1 MAEVSTLK
9 SEIVD
14 QYVLNFLAQP
24 QSRKGEAAF
33 KCLAVKNP
41 GPRFVEKPG
50 PRFVEN
56 PGPRFVEKSWTQICR
71 KAWPQVGET

>member
-14 QYVLNFLAQP
+14 QCVLNFLAQP

-50 PRFVEN
+50 PRLAKPEIYFPN
-56 PGPRFVEKSWTQICR
+56 KLPSKPL
-71 KAWPQVGET
+71 

>member
-14 QYVLNFLAQP
+14 QCVLNFLAQP
-24 QSRKGEAAF
+24 QSRKKGQTAP
-33 KCLAVKNP
+33 KCLAVKN
-41 GPRFVEKPG
+41 PG

-56 PGPRFVEKSWTQICR
+56 PGPRFVENPGPRLAKPEIYFPNKLHQSLSNC
-71 KAWPQVGET
+71 

>member
-14 QYVLNFLAQP
+14 QCVLNFLAQP

-41 GPRFVEKPG
+41 GPRFVE
-50 PRFVEN
+50 N
-56 PGPRFVEKSWTQICR
+56 PGPRLAKPEIYFPNKLPS
-71 KAWPQVGET
+71 KPL

>member
-14 QYVLNFLAQP
+14 QCVLNFLAQP
-24 QSRKGEAAF
+24 QSRKKGQTAP
-33 KCLAVKNP
+33 KCLEVKNP

-50 PRFVEN
+50 PRLAKPEIYFPN
-56 PGPRFVEKSWTQICR
+56 KLPSKPL
-71 KAWPQVGET
+71 